1 MLAVGAA
8 AVLPPFLLLLAGV
21 GATVPVIEDVVSRRT
36 VSQLVT
42 LTPRPGESNVY
53 NNHRRVNFYLSGVCH
68 GNIARVGPIHRV

>member
-42 LTPRPGESNVY
+42 LTPRPGESNVHD
-53 NNHRRVNFYLSGVCH
+53 NL
-68 GNIARVGPIHRV
+68 